1 MITIT
6 LKDSMI
12 KPDPPRSGDLD
23 FRIIPFVMTAVAKL
37 REELSKGKIQ
47 CFSLKRGI
55 QNAVDETILDCFP
68 SGWTSYNNATLP
80 TKLLFTT
87 SHYVGQATVDVKN
100 SRGEPQRVRF
110 VIQPRMGQVY
120 RDYLIGMAS
129 NVYLPE
135 RLSAAGDAGSAA
147 SNQWLL
153 LLMWRCAFEYAIKNA
168 SVPKAYVLRNAN
180 MRSFRG
186 RLDVSKHIQHNLVDQ
201 SRMYCSF
208 RPMTMDTT
216 INQTIRYV
224 YRLVMNADIGDVRRT
239 FGGLAE
245 HDTRLASFG
254 VSNRAVTLEEID
266 RIVYTRMTEP
276 YRRLM
281 ALSKIVIRGLG
292 ACDCA
297 FSREAPA
304 FFVDLAEIWENY
316 LMRVFRTRMPEYRFE
331 SPNESQNKLRLLDGG
346 RSIRPDFFVRS
357 GSDGRLLAILDAKY
371 KRYSHVGRTAND
383 PHAVSRDDLY
393 QMATY
398 LYRFA
403 DPSYNALGLFISP
416 YSKDGNDLQSVLGRN
431 HDIGVCNLTM
441 PLFEGG
447 EDNELG
453 KGRKR
458 EYMDQMRRAEI
469 DFAERLRQLLKGI
482 ESSTEDSEAEFSNGD
497 QFLKAEAR

>member
-1 MITIT
+1 MVPG
-6 LKDSMI
+6 LPFGKDGKSVNL
-12 KPDPPRSGDLD
+12 DPRD
-23 FRIIPFVMTAVAKL
+23 IPLVMSAVAKVHKEISE
-37 REELSKGKIQ
+37 RRIRS
-47 CFSLKRGI
+47 FSIRHGV
-55 QNAVDETILDCFP
+55 QNEINESILECIP
-68 SGWTSYNNATLP
+68 SGVRSCYKAKIP
-80 TKLLFTT
+80 TKLEFTT
-87 SHYVGQATVDVKN
+87 SHYVGQATVDVANDNGKQ
-100 SRGEPQRVRF
+100 ERVCF

-129 NVYLPE
+129 NVYLPD

-153 LLMWRCAFEYAIKNA
+153 LLMWRCAFEYAMKKA
-168 SVPKAYVLRNAN
+168 SVPKAYVSRNAN

-186 RLDVSKHIQHNLVDQ
+186 RLDVSRHIRHNLVDQ
-201 SRMYCSF
+201 SRMYCAF

-224 YRLVMNADIGDVRRT
+224 YRLVMNANIGDVRRT

-254 VSNRAVTLEEID
+254 VANRAVTLEEID

-297 FSREAPA
+297 FSREAPS

-316 LMRVFRTRMPEYRFE
+316 LMRVFRNRMPEYRFE
-331 SPNESQNKLRLLDGG
+331 SLNESQNKLWLLDGG
-346 RSIRPDFFVRS
+346 RSVRPDFFVRS

-403 DPSYNALGLFISP
+403 DPGYNAMGLFISP
-416 YSKDGNDLQSVLGRN
+416 YSKDENDRQNVLGRK

-441 PLFEGG
+441 PLFEEG
-447 EDNELG
+447 EDKDLSQNG
-453 KGRKR
+453 KR
-458 EYMDQMRRAEI
+458 EYMEQMRHAEI

-482 ESSTEDSEAEFSNGD
+482 ESSTEDSAAEFSNGD